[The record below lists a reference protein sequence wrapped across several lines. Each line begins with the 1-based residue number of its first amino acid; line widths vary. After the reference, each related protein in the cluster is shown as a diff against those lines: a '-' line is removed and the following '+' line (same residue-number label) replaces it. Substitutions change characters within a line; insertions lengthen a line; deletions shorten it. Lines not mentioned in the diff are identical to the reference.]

1 MWLESSILTRSL
13 LEDRCLLMVRLT
25 MNWFIRFNKEFWGV
39 SLRTKGFLWRDFRR
53 LLPVMKVRI
62 WMRRRLEFLLIPWYF
77 RRRLRMYRG
86 SFISNSIRVY
96 LICQMR
102 VSVSNVNF
110 WIRFEFSSKMPNM
123 SKLAK
128 MNFY

>member
-1 MWLESSILTRSL
+1 MWLESSIRTRSW

-25 MNWFIRFNKEFWGV
+25 MSWFIRFSREFWGV
-39 SLRTKGFLWRDFRR
+39 FLMTKGFLWRDSRR
-53 LLPVMKVRI
+53 LLPVMRVRI

-86 SFISNSIRVY
+86 SFTSNNIRVY